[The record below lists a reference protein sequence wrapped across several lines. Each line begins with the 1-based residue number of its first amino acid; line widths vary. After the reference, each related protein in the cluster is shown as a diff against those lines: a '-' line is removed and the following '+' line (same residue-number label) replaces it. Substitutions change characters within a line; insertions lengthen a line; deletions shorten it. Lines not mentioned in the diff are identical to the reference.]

1 MLIQAHGTDM
11 EAMDQDTEDTVMVFT
26 TVDTMVV
33 MDTHMLDMDTD
44 TTLER
49 DLLMPNQKQKLLP
62 NQKQMPPLTQAH
74 GMDMEEDTED
84 IPVYNLGE
92 ELITEPTDMDTHTP
106 DMDTDTTSA
115 RDPLMLN
122 QKPTPAQTPG
132 TVMEVTDMAVDTVM
146 VTHIGMVVTTDVV
159 TTDTANKQHQKFQ
172 KPTLP

>member
-84 IPVYNLGE
+84 IPVYNVGE

-115 RDPLMLN
+115 RDLLMLN
-122 QKPTPAQTPG
+122 QKPTPAQTHG
-132 TVMEVTDMAVDTVM
+132 TVMEVTDMAVDTDM